1 MSYLSIGKLL
11 IKGASKTSIAKKYG
25 KKALDKF
32 FERYGS
38 NPNKWLKEGMAP
50 PAASLPA
57 IMGIDVISRKSNKSK
72 PKKTKYNPRLK
83 VKKNK

>member
-1 MSYLSIGKLL
+1 MAIGKLL

-38 NPNKWLKEGMAP
+38 NPNKWLKESTAL